1 MLQQVLSFQKNIQFL
16 LMLITKQEHIYCQEK
31 HTMTLRKFK
40 MSKDVLEEIIKK
52 KIEKVDLLKKSISLN
67 SLNEQIDQNKSFI
80 NFKDKI
86 QNNIDN
92 NKISL
97 IAEIKKAS
105 PSAGIIID
113 DYNPIE
119 IAKIYNNNKATCL
132 SILTEEDFFL
142 GSLSDISK
150 VKEKIN
156 LPVLCKDFFIDK
168 FQVPLAKS
176 YGADAILIILAGV
189 SDDLANELYE
199 EALRLNM
206 SVIVEVHTVEEAKK
220 ALNFNE
226 ALIGINN
233 RNLKTLKTDIN
244 TTYDIY
250 DILKNH
256 DGPLISESGIKTSI
270 NTFLIVESLL
280 KNLEKN
286 SIFSVL

>member
-1 MLQQVLSFQKNIQFL
+1 MDENILSKIIQKKIN
-16 LMLITKQEHIYCQEK
+16 KV
-31 HTMTLRKFK
+31 
-40 MSKDVLEEIIKK
+40 DVLKKTTSLQLLNEKIK
-52 KIEKVDLLKKSISLN
+52 EN
-67 SLNEQIDQNKSFI
+67 SLFID
-80 NFKDKI
+80 FKKKI
-86 QNNIDN
+86 QNNINN

-113 DYNPIE
+113 KYDPIK
-119 IAKIYNNNKATCL
+119 IAKIYHKNNAACL

-142 GSLSDISK
+142 GNLIHISK

-156 LPVLCKDFFIDK
+156 LPILCKDFFIDK

-199 EALRLNM
+199 EALKYNM
-206 SVIVEVHTVEEAKK
+206 SIIVEVHTIEEAKK
-220 ALNFNE
+220 ALNFKE

-250 DILKNH
+250 NVLINH
-256 DGPLISESGIKTSI
+256 TGPLISESGIKTKDELLALKNKTEI
-270 NTFLIVESLL
+270 KTFLIGESLL
-280 KNLEKN
+280 KNLDKN

>member
-1 MLQQVLSFQKNIQFL
+1 
-16 LMLITKQEHIYCQEK
+16 
-31 HTMTLRKFK
+31 
-40 MSKDVLEEIIKK
+40 MSKDVLKEIIKK

-67 SLNEQIDQNKSFI
+67 SLNEQIGQNKSFI

-105 PSAGIIID
+105 PTAGIIID

-206 SVIVEVHTVEEAKK
+206 SIIVEVHTIGEAEK
-220 ALNFNE
+220 ALNFKE

-233 RNLKTLKTDIN
+233 RNLKTLKTDLN

-250 DILKNH
+250 NVLSNH
-256 DGPLISESGIKTSI
+256 SSPLISESGIKTKEELLSLENKTEI
-270 NTFLIVESLL
+270 KTFLIGESLL
-280 KNLEKN
+280 KNLNKN

>member
-1 MLQQVLSFQKNIQFL
+1 
-16 LMLITKQEHIYCQEK
+16 
-31 HTMTLRKFK
+31 
-40 MSKDVLEEIIKK
+40 MSKDVLKEIIKK

-67 SLNEQIDQNKSFI
+67 TLNEQIDQNKTFI
-80 NFKDKI
+80 NFKNKI

-92 NKISL
+92 NRISL

-119 IAKIYNNNKATCL
+119 IAKIYDNNKATCL

-142 GSLSDISK
+142 GKLNDISE

-168 FQVPLAKS
+168 FQVSLAKS

-189 SDDLANELYE
+189 SDNLANELYE
-199 EALRLNM
+199 EALKLNM
-206 SVIVEVHTVEEAKK
+206 SIIVEVHTTEEAKK
-220 ALNFNE
+220 ALNFKE

-233 RNLKTLKTDIN
+233 RNLKTLKTDLN

-250 DILKNH
+250 NVLSNH
-256 DGPLISESGIKTSI
+256 SSPLISESGIKTKEELLSLRNKTKI
-270 NTFLIVESLL
+270 KTFLIGESLL
-280 KNLEKN
+280 KNLDKN

>member
-1 MLQQVLSFQKNIQFL
+1 
-16 LMLITKQEHIYCQEK
+16 
-31 HTMTLRKFK
+31 

-132 SILTEEDFFL
+132 SILTEENFFL

-199 EALRLNM
+199 EAMRLNM
-206 SVIVEVHTVEEAKK
+206 SIIVEVHTIEEAEK
-220 ALNFNE
+220 ALNFKE

-233 RNLKTLKTDIN
+233 RNLKTLKTDLN

-250 DILKNH
+250 NVLSNH
-256 DGPLISESGIKTSI
+256 SSPLISESGIKTKEELLSLENKTEI
-270 NTFLIVESLL
+270 KTFLIGESLL
-280 KNLEKN
+280 KNLNKN

>member
-1 MLQQVLSFQKNIQFL
+1 
-16 LMLITKQEHIYCQEK
+16 
-31 HTMTLRKFK
+31 

-52 KIEKVDLLKKSISLN
+52 KIEKIDLLKKSISLN
-67 SLNEQIDQNKSFI
+67 ALNELIDKNKTFI

-105 PSAGIIID
+105 PSAGIIIN

-119 IAKIYNNNKATCL
+119 IAKIYDNNKATCL

-142 GSLSDISK
+142 GKLSDISE

-199 EALRLNM
+199 EALKLNM
-206 SVIVEVHTVEEAKK
+206 SIIVEVHTVEEAKK
-220 ALNFNE
+220 ALNFKE

-233 RNLKTLKTDIN
+233 RNLKTLKTDLN

-250 DILKNH
+250 NVLSNH
-256 DGPLISESGIKTSI
+256 SSPLISESGIKTKEELLSLENKTEI
-270 NTFLIVESLL
+270 KTFLIGESLL
-280 KNLEKN
+280 KNLNKN

>member
-1 MLQQVLSFQKNIQFL
+1 
-16 LMLITKQEHIYCQEK
+16 
-31 HTMTLRKFK
+31 
-40 MSKDVLEEIIKK
+40 MSKDVLEKIIKK
-52 KIEKVDLLKKSISLN
+52 KIEKVEYLKKSISLN
-67 SLNEQIDQNKSFI
+67 ALNEQINQNKSFI
-80 NFKDKI
+80 NFKDKV
-86 QNNIDN
+86 QNNVDN

-105 PSAGIIID
+105 PSAGVIMGN
-113 DYNPIE
+113 YKPIE

-142 GSLSDISK
+142 GKLSHISEI
-150 VKEKIN
+150 KEKIN
-156 LPVLCKDFFIDK
+156 LPILCKDFFIDK

-199 EALRLNM
+199 EALKLNM
-206 SVIVEVHTVEEAKK
+206 SIIVEVHTVEEAKK
-220 ALNFNE
+220 ALNFKE

-233 RNLKTLKTDIN
+233 RNLKTLRTDLN

-250 DILKNH
+250 SVLSNH
-256 DGPLISESGIKTSI
+256 SSPLISESGIKTKEELLDLSNKTSI
-270 NTFLIVESLL
+270 KTFLIGESLL
-280 KNLEKN
+280 KNLDKN